1 MFLLCY
7 GAKFIFRICFLRDN
21 LQYIYSLKFKFCFAL
36 KIFSRNLLLNICV
49 VMLSKKK
56 TTNIKAAMRHFF
68 FFKYNVLHMY

>member
-1 MFLLCY
+1 MNDHFIITFFFMFLLFY

-56 TTNIKAAMRHFF
+56 QLI
-68 FFKYNVLHMY
+68 